1 MRSNS
6 GLQQGDPIKI
16 SNGPTLE
23 AASVFIS
30 PASQADANL
39 LALRIYL
46 NPSDLFRDKV
56 PD

>member
-6 GLQQGDPIKI
+6 GLQRGDPIKI

-46 NPSDLFRDKV
+46 NPSDLFQDKV